1 MTPACP
7 RCGYD
12 LTGLVGSW
20 RDSCPLEATCSECG
34 LPIELRWVLNGRLRA
49 EAEFF
54 ETAPYRP
61 RRALIVT
68 ARRAVRPWVFW
79 RWVRMEHEP
88 RPGRMLAGAALSFLL
103 LELCIGVATALAV
116 GLLHVLAQ
124 LTRAFPFVWAPWPS
138 FMADLE
144 RYLLPTGGGWMGEPD
159 SSGALLVV
167 ALMAQLA
174 MPWTFL
180 LLPLTLRRARVRRV
194 HLARVWAWSYTGLP
208 VVIALPSVPLFLYNA
223 ALSVAS
229 YFRPGQWIFDVQM
242 RVYQAVHRWEHLFLF
257 GLVLIWA
264 LLWWAFALRSYLR
277 LPRAWLIAA
286 VMEILAIVT
295 ALVVSLATP
304 LWYAVSL
311 KL

>member
-20 RDSCPLEATCSECG
+20 QDSCPLEAPCSECG
-34 LPIELRWVLNGRLRA
+34 LEIELRWVLNGRLRA

-61 RRALIVT
+61 RQALVVT

-88 RPGRMLAGAALSFLL
+88 RPGRMLAGAVLSLLL
-103 LELCIGVATALAV
+103 LEACIGAATALLV
-116 GLLHVLAQ
+116 GLLRIFVE
-124 LTRAFPFVWAPWPS
+124 LTRNYPYMSSVWRS
-138 FMADLE
+138 LVMDVE
-144 RYLLPTGGGWMGEPD
+144 GYLLPIGGGWLGEPD

-180 LLPLTLRRARVRRV
+180 LLPMTLRRARVRRV
-194 HLARVWAWSYTGLP
+194 HLVRIWAWSYVGLP
-208 VVIALPSVPLFLYNA
+208 VAIVLVSAPSFVY
-223 ALSVAS
+223 SVVMQVAS
-229 YFRPGQWIFDVQM
+229 YIYPGPWAYNVQM
-242 RVYQAVHRWEHLFLF
+242 RVYEIVHPREHLLLF
-257 GLVLIWA
+257 GLVLAWT
-264 LLWWAFALRSYLR
+264 LLWWGFALGRYLK
-277 LPRAWLIAA
+277 LPRAWLVAA
-286 VMEILAIVT
+286 VMEVL
-295 ALVVSLATP
+295 ALVVAVLVSLATP